1 MKQIKLIA
9 LMIIL
14 YCNAFSQGYLGTSI
28 MKNGFAGNIGYLADK
43 VDISFGL
50 QFPLTDKTTPTI
62 YSLSVGRMIDLSNYD
77 EGNFSLTPAVG
88 LSVLNK
94 MEVVAANTF
103 SDKYGKIFP
112 YETLKNDNSIK
123 PYYSLELGKDA
134 YLGRVFLKTVY
145 SGNLYYSVGMRLFF
159 NRNN

>member
-14 YCNAFSQGYLGTSI
+14 YCNAFSQVYLGTSV
-28 MKNGFAGNIGYLADK
+28 MKNGVAGNIGFLADK

-50 QFPLTDKTTPTI
+50 QFPLTDKTTSTI
-62 YSLSVGRMIDLSNYD
+62 YSLSVGRMINLSNYD
-77 EGNFSLTPAVG
+77 EGNFSLTPAIG

-94 MEVVAANTF
+94 MEVVSANVF
-103 SDKYGKIFP
+103 SEKYGKIFP
-112 YETLKNDNSIK
+112 YETLKNDNIIL

-134 YLGRVFLKTVY
+134 YLGRVFIKTVY
-145 SGNLYYSVGMRLFF
+145 CGKIDLSFGMRLFL
-159 NRNN
+159 NR